1 MTQIS
6 KGEDLPVPGQPGQGG
21 PVPLEIPHGAVG
33 KSAGAGAGTGSGTGP
48 GADAGTGFGTGFGT
62 GTGTGTGSAAA
73 GSPAGSGPP
82 GEDGAPPPRRVDRA
96 AGGWWADLI
105 AAPSTRSS
113 TPSPAPASDPSA
125 APSTGRAAPA
135 GILDGGEF
143 DDIVYVG
150 RGDAR
155 FAMEEVPPPGYVLV
169 EYAWRGAGFFTL
181 DSVDWDGRDAVGLG
195 GSHPAGRF
203 AQRVMWC
210 DNLYP
215 LRFRLRCGDHDEWV
229 IVVRPVTGVR
239 ELGAG
244 ATGRGTEV
252 LLHTGPAGEL
262 RTRLRPAGADASLRV
277 LGHKPRRP
285 GTPAPFPDTLASD
298 HARRPEDAR
307 KLPEGPL
314 LVEVVNADGD
324 WSLDVGPVRPPEE
337 RKSGFWGRLFGR

>member
-48 GADAGTGFGTGFGT
+48 GADAGTGFGTGT
-62 GTGTGTGSAAA
+62 GTSSAAD

-105 AAPSTRSS
+105 AASS

-135 GILDGGEF
+135 GILDGGGF
-143 DDIVYVG
+143 DDLVYVG

-169 EYAWRGAGFFTL
+169 EYAWRGTGFFML
-181 DSVDWDGRDAVGLG
+181 DSVDWNGRDAVGLG

-210 DNLYP
+210 DDLYP

-285 GTPAPFPDTLASD
+285 GAPAPFPDTLASD

-314 LVEVVNADGD
+314 LVEVVNADGE
-324 WSLDVGPVRPPEE
+324 WSFEVGPVRPPEE
-337 RKSGFWGRLFGR
+337 RKPGFWGRLFGR